1 MSNHCDMLTEHKY
14 DDLKEEV
21 KYLKQQEE
29 ANTLFRLRIQGGLS
43 VVSWTGIVSIALYFL
58 R

>member
-1 MSNHCDMLTEHKY
+1 MANHCDMLTEHKY

>member
-1 MSNHCDMLTEHKY
+1 MLTEHKY

>member
-1 MSNHCDMLTEHKY
+1 MANHCDMLTEHKY

-43 VVSWTGIVSIALYFL
+43 VISWTGIVSIALYFL

>member
-1 MSNHCDMLTEHKY
+1 MANHCDMLLEHKY

-43 VVSWTGIVSIALYFL
+43 VISWTGIVSIALYFL